1 MQGSYKSREIELF
14 NSVISHLPS
23 LNVLETPVITDNL
36 DQSSIIEV
44 GTTME
49 DKLFLLNWILD
60 DIVAQHQPES
70 GELSEELN
78 SNAVSLINLI
88 RKMLPDIEATYTVK
102 IETVPGLSLPCSTI
116 YEAKQLA
123 NSIAGEAH
131 VLYQDQ
137 IIYSKAN

>member
-49 DKLFLLNWILD
+49 DKLFLLNWILE

-78 SNAVSLINLI
+78 CNAVSLINLI

-102 IETVPGLSLPCSTI
+102 IETVPELSLPCSTI

-137 IIYSKAN
+137 IIYFKAN